1 MGLVSSGFM
10 RLLFKRLRH
19 SGCIAALAGTGL
31 TLAPRALTA
40 ATFAALLGLL
50 LAGRA
55 HAVICA
61 RSVCGLRLHMRLCL
75 RCLHV
80 FRWRS
85 AVRRTNG
92 RAFTTATATASAVA
106 AFTALTGRTVA
117 GVAVSVVG

>member
-1 MGLVSSGFM
+1 MSLISSGFM

-19 SGCIAALAGTGL
+19 SGCIAALVGTGL

-50 LAGRA
+50 LAGCV
-55 HAVICA
+55 HVMFSA
-61 RSVCGLRLHMRLCL
+61 RSVCGLWLNMGRSL

-85 AVRRTNG
+85 VVRRT
-92 RAFTTATATASAVA
+92 
-106 AFTALTGRTVA
+106 
-117 GVAVSVVG
+117 